1 MEIIEMSKNVDKK
14 KAYQLTHAMQTRK
27 VQDAVDS
34 VLPVNAWVR
43 YTDIDATTGEAKEVV
58 VLESE
63 GEIFGTISKTFI
75 RKFTDIL
82 QAFGD
87 DPDLAIKV
95 VAGTSKA
102 GRKFVSCEIV

>member
-1 MEIIEMSKNVDKK
+1 MEIIETSKNVDKK
-14 KAYQLTHAMQTRK
+14 KTYQLTHAMQTRK

-34 VLPVNAWVR
+34 VLTVNSWVR
-43 YTDIDATTGEAKEVV
+43 YTDVDATTGEAKEVV

-63 GEIFGTISKTFI
+63 GEVFGTISKTFI
-75 RKFTDIL
+75 REFIDIL

-95 VAGTSKA
+95 VEGTSKA

>member
-34 VLPVNAWVR
+34 TLPINAWVR
-43 YTDIDATTGEAKEVV
+43 YNDIDATTGEAKEVV
-58 VLESE
+58 VIESE
-63 GEIFGTISKTFI
+63 GEVFGTISKTFI
-75 RKFTDIL
+75 REFVDIIA
-82 QAFGD
+82 AFGD
-87 DPDLAIKV
+87 DPDFAIKV
-95 VAGTSKA
+95 VSGTSRA